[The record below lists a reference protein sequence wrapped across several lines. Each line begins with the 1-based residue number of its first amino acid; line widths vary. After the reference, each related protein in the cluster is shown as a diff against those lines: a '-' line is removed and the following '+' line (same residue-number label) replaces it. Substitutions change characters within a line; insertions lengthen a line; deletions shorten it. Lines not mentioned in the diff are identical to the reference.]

1 MRRLPI
7 VILLAALVAA
17 GCGSSSSK
25 TGGAVTTVPQSV
37 AAPPPTAASIGTKPT
52 VTVPSTP
59 PPATLQVTDLVPGT
73 GAAAKVGDTITV
85 QYVGL
90 SYTNKK
96 QFDSSWDRGSP
107 ATFPLAQGQLID
119 GWVQGIPGMKIGGRR
134 QLIIPPALGYGASP
148 PTPAIAPND
157 TLIFVIDLVKI
168 G

>member
-7 VILLAALVAA
+7 LVILAALVTA

-25 TGGAVTTVPQSV
+25 TGGEVTTVPQP
-37 AAPPPTAASIGTKPT
+37 AASPPPTDSSIGTKPV

-59 PPATLQVTDLVPGT
+59 PPSTLQVTDLVPGT

-85 QYVGL
+85 QYVGM
-90 SYTNKK
+90 SYLNKK

-134 QLIIPPALGYGASP
+134 QLVIPPALGYGANP
-148 PTPAIAPND
+148 PTPAIAAND

-168 G
+168 A